1 MTSKDPRWV
10 GAWWLGFLISA
21 VAVALAATPYFFFPR
36 EMAKE
41 KDELH
46 FQRRVLA
53 IVSKVSSL
61 YVSTLVQA
69 QAPTDVSSYVTL
81 NFLPPGHHTA
91 YKTTPVVLHCL
102 PPIALSSEHFLPLP
116 QLRRSRARDGSD
128 LPRITNFITL

>member
-1 MTSKDPRWV
+1 M

-36 EMAKE
+36 EMTKE

-46 FQRRVLA
+46 FRRRVLA

-69 QAPTDVSSYVTL
+69 QAPSDVSSYVTL
-81 NFLPPGHHTA
+81 NFIPPGHCTVT
-91 YKTTPVVLHCL
+91 KPLLLFHCI
-102 PPIALSSEHFLPLP
+102 PPISLSRERFLPLP
-116 QLRRSRARDGSD
+116 QLR
-128 LPRITNFITL
+128 